1 MGQPFQTTR
10 RVEFHQTDAAGIMH
24 FAQFYLWMEQ
34 AEHELLRSVGLS
46 VVHDAVGH
54 SVSWPR
60 VACSCQYFRPVRFED
75 VVDVAVSVER
85 MTTKSVTYITAFQL
99 RGHDIA
105 RGEMTAVC
113 CEVRSGHLT
122 AIPIPDTYRR
132 LLWQF
137 QAHGEANPS
146 SSADPDPT

>member
-34 AEHELLRSVGLS
+34 AEHDLLRSVGLS
-46 VVHDAVGH
+46 VVHDRPGH
-54 SVSWPR
+54 TVSWPR

-75 VVDVAVSVER
+75 VVQIAVRVER
-85 MTTKSVTYITAFQL
+85 MTTKSVTYVTTFQL
-99 RGHDIA
+99 HDHQIA

-113 CEVRSGHLT
+113 CEVRQGHLT
-122 AIPIPDTYRR
+122 AIPIPDSYRQ
-132 LLWQF
+132 LLTQF
-137 QAHGEANPS
+137 QSNGESGPATP
-146 SSADPDPT
+146 ARDR